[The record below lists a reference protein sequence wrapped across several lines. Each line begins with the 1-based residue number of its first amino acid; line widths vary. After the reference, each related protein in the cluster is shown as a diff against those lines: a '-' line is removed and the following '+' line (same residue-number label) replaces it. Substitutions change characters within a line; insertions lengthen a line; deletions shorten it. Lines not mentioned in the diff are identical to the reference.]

1 MISLMSAIVAV
12 HCMAATT
19 WYVSTSGN
27 DSNTGKS
34 QSAAFRTIQKAA
46 DNASN
51 GDTVLVGDGAY
62 VPNSTSKYGVINS
75 DKRITIKSINGY
87 ASTIIDAKDQMCCFY
102 DGGNYDKTNCC
113 LVGFTL
119 INGHS
124 PGNFNMGGAAIG
136 GTVVN
141 CVVSNC
147 FAKANAGAGH
157 FTRFVNCLL
166 TRNWTTQGYASVAYS
181 SELINCTIVGN
192 YISGSLAG
200 GQCAVYNCTL
210 KNSILWKNLSSG
222 NAVVTTGAGCNT
234 SNCCT
239 TDPRFKGEQFG
250 DYHLSSNSS
259 CINNGNNSF
268 ITWGTDLAGNPR
280 KYGVVDIGAF
290 EYYPVLYTISN
301 VHAAQRYPWNGFV
314 DVSFSLI
321 EPNGTKAMVSL
332 AARDLVGGTNVV
344 MKTIRK
350 ADGSLA
356 SAKEQ
361 LAPGTY
367 HWVWNAAADLSKDF
381 KCERVTVEV
390 TAE

>member
-1 MISLMSAIVAV
+1 MSVIVAV
-12 HCMAATT
+12 QCVAATT
-19 WYVSTSGN
+19 WYVTISGN

-34 QSAAFRTIQKAA
+34 QSVAFRTIQKAV

-51 GDTVLVGDGAY
+51 GDTVLVGDGTY
-62 VPNSTSKYGVINS
+62 VPISTSKYGVINS

-102 DGGNYDKTNCC
+102 DGGNYNKTNCC
-113 LVGFTL
+113 LIGFTL
-119 INGHS
+119 TNGHS

-141 CVVSNC
+141 CLVSNC
-147 FAKANAGAGH
+147 FARANAGAGH

-166 TRNWTTQGYASVAYS
+166 TKNWTTEGYASVAYS

-192 YISGSLAG
+192 YVSGSLAG

-210 KNSILWKNLSSG
+210 RNCILWKNLSSG
-222 NAVVTTGAGCNT
+222 NSVVTTYGICTT

-239 TDPRFKGEQFG
+239 SDPRFKDEAIG
-250 DYHLSSNSS
+250 DYRLTSDSPCVNT
-259 CINNGNNSF
+259 GDDSF
-268 ITWGTDLAGNPR
+268 VRWDTDLAGNIR
-280 KYGVVDIGAF
+280 NNGVVDIGAF

-314 DVSFSLI
+314 DVRFSLT
-321 EPNGTKAMVSL
+321 EPNGNKGMVSL
-332 AARDLVGGTNVV
+332 VAKDLVGGTNIV

-367 HWVWNAAADLSKDF
+367 HWVWNAAADLPNDF